1 MKPLRLPI
9 VNVSQQPKR
18 SNRKQSSLIK
28 RSNEFFT
35 HSSMKKKMNTKR
47 AMRMTLYL
55 MLISSVLKSERNKN
69 GNFVKQLES
78 IEKTSNK
85 FRVKPK
91 QSELL

>member
-55 MLISSVLKSERNKN
+55 ILISVLMSERNGMVIFSNNWSQYKN
-69 GNFVKQLES
+69 N
-78 IEKTSNK
+78 
-85 FRVKPK
+85 
-91 QSELL
+91 